1 MPTTDRTAVVC
12 DAGPL
17 IALAGCGCL
26 ELLLTV
32 FETLHVPQAVL
43 DEATADQSRAGA
55 REIAAFMQTHA
66 QVHADR
72 SDAFYRTLIR
82 VLDRGEAQAL
92 SLARALGCAV
102 LMDERLGRRVS
113 IQHNIPVFGVL
124 GVLLQAKRIG
134 KIPRIF
140 PILEAMQGNGY
151 RFTLP
156 LLEKVLMLA
165 GEAQKQE

>member
-1 MPTTDRTAVVC
+1 M
-12 DAGPL
+12 GN
-17 IALAGCGCL
+17 ALA
-26 ELLLTV
+26 V
-32 FETLHVPQAVL
+32 FGSLHVPQAVL

-55 REIAAFMQTHA
+55 REIAAFMQAHA
-66 QVHADR
+66 QIHADR

-113 IQHNIPVFGVL
+113 GQHAIPVFGVL
-124 GVLLQAKRIG
+124 GALLQAKRTG

-140 PILEAMQGNGY
+140 PILEIMQDNGY
-151 RFTLP
+151 RIALP
-156 LLEKVLMLA
+156 LLEKVLALA
-165 GEAQKQE
+165 GEAQKPR